1 MEIIIKL
8 TEEELNE
15 KLTEAEFKGY
25 QRALKEVSELRKD
38 FIKCPIGCF
47 DSCHV
52 SSPSGTYE
60 APCKGNVFCMYAKQ
74 SYDAIDAILEQT
86 RYWE

>member
-1 MEIIIKL
+1 MEITIKL
-8 TEEELNE
+8 TDRELKE
-15 KLTEAEFKGY
+15 KLAEAEFNGY

-47 DSCHV
+47 DSCHI
-52 SSPSGTYE
+52 SGPSEMYE
-60 APCKGNVFCMYAKQ
+60 APCKGNMFCMYAKQ
-74 SYDAIDAILEQT
+74 GYDAIDAILEQT